1 MYANSHNKKSSIYG
15 TFSIVRKSERG
26 YIALVS
32 VLIISLVLLT
42 LAVSVSLTG
51 FYARSNILN
60 SEIKEQS
67 MALAESC
74 VSKAVADVAI
84 GNPTTGVVQFG
95 ENPYNND
102 LPYECTI
109 LSVTSDTPNT
119 GETTI
124 ETQGIFYDSYTNL
137 VVTIDSND
145 QNVLKW
151 REVPTLP

>member
-1 MYANSHNKKSSIYG
+1 MYANSHIKKSSIYG
-15 TFSIVRKSERG
+15 TFFTLRKSERG

-84 GNPTTGVVQFG
+84 GNPTTGAVQFST
-95 ENPYNND
+95 NPYTGD
-102 LPYECTI
+102 AYECTI
-109 LSVTSDTPNT
+109 LSITPDSPNT

-124 ETQGIFYDSYTNL
+124 ETQGVFYDSYTNL
-137 VVTIDSND
+137 VVTIDSDN
-145 QNVLKW
+145 QSVLEW

>member
-1 MYANSHNKKSSIYG
+1 MYANLHTKKSSIYG
-15 TFSIVRKSERG
+15 TFSVVRKSERG

-84 GNPTTGVVQFG
+84 GNPTTGVVSFS
-95 ENPYNND
+95 ENPYTGD
-102 LPYECTI
+102 AYECTI
-109 LSVTSDTPNT
+109 LSITSDSPNA

-124 ETQGIFYDSYTNL
+124 ETQGIFYNSYTNL
-137 VVTIDSND
+137 VVTIDSDN
-145 QNVLKW
+145 QSVLQW

>member
-1 MYANSHNKKSSIYG
+1 MYAK
-15 TFSIVRKSERG
+15 G

-42 LAVSVSLTG
+42 LAVSVSMTG

-84 GNPTTGVVQFG
+84 GNPSTGVVSFG
-95 ENPYNND
+95 TNPYTGD
-102 LPYECTI
+102 AYECTI
-109 LSVTSDTPNT
+109 VSITPDSPNT

-124 ETQGIFYDSYTNL
+124 ETQGIFNDSYSNL
-137 VVTIDSND
+137 VVTIDSNNQD
-145 QNVLKW
+145 VLSW
-151 REVPTLP
+151 IEVSTLP

>member
-1 MYANSHNKKSSIYG
+1 M
-15 TFSIVRKSERG
+15 
-26 YIALVS
+26 S

-51 FYARSNILN
+51 FYARSNILG

-84 GNPTTGVVQFG
+84 GNPTTGVVSFS
-95 ENPYNND
+95 ENPYTGD
-102 LPYECTI
+102 AYECTI
-109 LSVTSDTPNT
+109 LSITSDSPNT

-124 ETQGIFYDSYTNL
+124 ETQGIFYNSYTNL
-137 VVTIDSND
+137 VVTIDSNN